1 MGCEYIDICDPRHLY
16 TRTSFDIP
24 EPLPLEIDYLKL
36 VSFTEKKFGYALSER
51 IHPLAEHVEPV
62 KLHFSKET
70 SEDFDFSTEESK
82 KILKFSL
89 VNIEYLC
96 RCLGKLLNACIQRRC
111 IPVEFDL
118 LFGRTLNKLD
128 IYQDGIFLQ
137 NNGKFLSDVNSQ
149 NIAFMFL
156 WKEILPTK
164 GKEFKIILDEIEG
177 VNREE
182 IASLV
187 ANYEI
192 LYDVMA
198 QKCLLIKK
206 PSTASHL

>member
-1 MGCEYIDICDPRHLY
+1 
-16 TRTSFDIP
+16 
-24 EPLPLEIDYLKL
+24 
-36 VSFTEKKFGYALSER
+36 
-51 IHPLAEHVEPV
+51 
-62 KLHFSKET
+62 
-70 SEDFDFSTEESK
+70 
-82 KILKFSL
+82 
-89 VNIEYLC
+89 
-96 RCLGKLLNACIQRRC
+96 
-111 IPVEFDL
+111 
-118 LFGRTLNKLD
+118 
-128 IYQDGIFLQ
+128 
-137 NNGKFLSDVNSQ
+137 
-149 NIAFMFL
+149 MFL